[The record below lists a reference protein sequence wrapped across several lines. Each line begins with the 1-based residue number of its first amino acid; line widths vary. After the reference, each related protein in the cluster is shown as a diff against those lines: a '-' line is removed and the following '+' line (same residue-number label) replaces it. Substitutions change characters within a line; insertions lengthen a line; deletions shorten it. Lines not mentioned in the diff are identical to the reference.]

1 MDYIGMYLREIS
13 HIPLLTP
20 EEENELLKR
29 IEEGDEEAKKRF
41 IESNLRLVVSIAK
54 GYVGKG
60 ISFPDLIQE
69 GNLGLLKAV
78 ERFDYR
84 KGYKF
89 STYATLLKIQKQFL
103 QKLGRE
109 PSIEEIAEEMNIS
122 EKKAKVLLE
131 IVQGIVSLEEPVGE
145 DENGKLGDIIAD
157 KEAVDPVEELE
168 SMLLKEQVDE
178 VLSTLAPREE
188 KVLRL
193 RFGLDDG
200 KIRTLEEVGKELG
213 GISRERVRQ
222 IETKALKRLRHPNRS
237 RRLKE
242 FL

>member
-13 HIPLLTP
+13 HIPL
-20 EEENELLKR
+20 
-29 IEEGDEEAKKRF
+29 
-41 IESNLRLVVSIAK
+41 
-54 GYVGKG
+54 
-60 ISFPDLIQE
+60 
-69 GNLGLLKAV
+69 
-78 ERFDYR
+78 
-84 KGYKF
+84 
-89 STYATLLKIQKQFL
+89 
-103 QKLGRE
+103 
-109 PSIEEIAEEMNIS
+109 
-122 EKKAKVLLE
+122 
-131 IVQGIVSLEEPVGE
+131 GE